1 MECQMSRKFL
11 KPVALVA
18 AALIP
23 LSGASL
29 ASDASV
35 SVRDNNMTEEVSEY
49 YLAED
54 FVLRPSN
61 TTSNQ
66 TPGHASHSSHS
77 SHASH
82 ASHSSHSSSG
92 Y

>member
-1 MECQMSRKFL
+1 MPSKKFL
-11 KPVALVA
+11 KPVALLA
-18 AALIP
+18 AALAP
-23 LSGASL
+23 FAGASL
-29 ASDASV
+29 PNDDAINLSDNGISGV
-35 SVRDNNMTEEVSEY
+35 VSEH

-54 FVLRPSN
+54 FVLRPSDA
-61 TTSNQ
+61 SFDQ
-66 TPGHASHSSHS
+66 IAAHSSHSSHS

>member
-1 MECQMSRKFL
+1 MPSKKFL
-11 KPVALVA
+11 KPVALLA
-18 AALIP
+18 AALAP
-23 LSGASL
+23 LAGASL
-29 ASDASV
+29 PNDSDVHLSDSDMAGAAS
-35 SVRDNNMTEEVSEY
+35 EH

-61 TTSNQ
+61 ASSDQ
-66 TPGHASHSSHS
+66 VAAHASHSSHS

>member
-1 MECQMSRKFL
+1 MPSRKFL
-11 KPVALVA
+11 KPVALLA
-18 AALIP
+18 AALAP
-23 LSGASL
+23 FAGASL
-29 ASDASV
+29 PNGDAINPSENRISGATSDH
-35 SVRDNNMTEEVSEY
+35 

-54 FVLRPSN
+54 FVLRPSDA
-61 TTSNQ
+61 SSDQ
-66 TPGHASHSSHS
+66 IAAHASHSSHS